1 MSAAECGEKV
11 VNETKAAEN
20 RKRRRNEG
28 GCGSGRAATSN
39 PRQEKRRQKGLG
51 AAYNSGL
58 MAGWTRGRMG
68 RATRRN
74 SNGRQ
79 GGDGGIAR
87 ERITRSLP
95 VAPARASASGRAA
108 HCPSCFSRQRGR
120 LILRLVL
127 PPSSRRPGSGW
138 PVARSLARF
147 SDPLFHWKSSSPPFS
162 RLSLS
167 LPLLLPFVPQ
177 KPCSLSGVGPRCSE
191 TSYNGVTWPLL
202 SRAPVIPYRLYFSL
216 SRVSPP
222 PKVPPSV
229 GPACSRC
236 IMHTPPAR

>member
-1 MSAAECGEKV
+1 
-11 VNETKAAEN
+11 
-20 RKRRRNEG
+20 
-28 GCGSGRAATSN
+28 
-39 PRQEKRRQKGLG
+39 
-51 AAYNSGL
+51 
-58 MAGWTRGRMG
+58 MG

-79 GGDGGIAR
+79 GATGGIAR

-162 RLSLS
+162 HLSLS
-167 LPLLLPFVPQ
+167 LPLFLPFVPQ
-177 KPCSLSGVGPRCSE
+177 KLCSLSGVGPRCSE

-202 SRAPVIPYRLYFSL
+202 SRAPGTPVIPYRLYFSL

-222 PKVPPSV
+222 PKVPSLCRLSAPRARV
-229 GPACSRC
+229 ALCIPPGQINGGRGGPFEPDSRV
-236 IMHTPPAR
+236 HL